1 MGIPSNL
8 LNNSVGQ
15 GSSLNYNLLIG
26 TASADTTARL
36 WYLNAM
42 SQSLG
47 GLGIASQQLSP
58 MQQNSSSCFGSEQ
71 MMATSF
77 CIQEYCGHTG
87 KLGFIKLY
95 RYRILNGLNF
105 CF

>member
-1 MGIPSNL
+1 MGIPSDL
-8 LNNSVGQ
+8 LNNSGNQ

-42 SQSLG
+42 SQSWVG
-47 GLGIASQQLSP
+47 VGAAGQQLSP
-58 MQQNSSSCFGSEQ
+58 MQQNSSSCLGSEQ

-87 KLGFIKLY
+87 KLAF
-95 RYRILNGLNF
+95 
-105 CF
+105 